1 MLKSIK
7 NPQELMQFL
16 DNNIQYGVIDKT
28 GNKLFDSNSDKF
40 QQACFEDWTLRSPE
54 QIISNQVG
62 HCYDQVEIER
72 AWFKLNNYEFKTFW
86 ISAYQPTID
95 NSGFSHTYLV
105 YKQGS
110 KWYLFEHADYSNKGI
125 FEFLELNDAVKWQAN
140 NQIKYA
146 TGVIKP
152 KFAYEVC
159 IKEYDTPPLN
169 INMQQYLQYIEQ
181 SKDYNI

>member
-7 NPQELMQFL
+7 TPQELMQFL
-16 DNNIQYGVIDKT
+16 DNNIQYGVIDKN
-28 GNKLFDSNSDKF
+28 GNKLFDSNSERF
-40 QQACFEDWTLRSPE
+40 QQTCFEDWILRSPE

-72 AWFKLNNYEFKTFW
+72 YWFKLNNYEFKTFW
-86 ISAYQPTID
+86 ISAYQPGIE

-105 YKQGS
+105 YKNGS
-110 KWYLFEHADYSNKGI
+110 KWHLFEHADYSNKGI
-125 FEFLELNDAVKWQAN
+125 FEFLELNAAVKWQAN

-146 TGVIKP
+146 TGVVKP
-152 KFAYEVC
+152 KFNYEVC
-159 IKEYDTPPLN
+159 IKEYTTPPLN
-169 INMQQYLQYIEQ
+169 INMQQYLQHIEQ